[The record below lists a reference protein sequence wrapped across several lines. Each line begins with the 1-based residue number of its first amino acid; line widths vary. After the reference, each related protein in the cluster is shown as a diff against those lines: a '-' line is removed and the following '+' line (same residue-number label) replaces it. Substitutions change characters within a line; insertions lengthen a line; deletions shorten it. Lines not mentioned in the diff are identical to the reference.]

1 MAMAWFVLGYQPC
14 ISSPEGGAERQRCAV
29 GDRLAQC
36 GYPAS
41 REDERGQ
48 QGLLLADGVR
58 FDGGTLRRA
67 HDAGH
72 AMRGRRKRRT
82 PQHEEEIRRNRER
95 RIDDAIFAFGMLTC
109 AVTVLIVFS
118 AWAR

>member
-48 QGLLLADGVR
+48 QGLLLPFHREQEVG
-58 FDGGTLRRA
+58 
-67 HDAGH
+67 AGRH
-72 AMRGRRKRRT
+72 VQDMRKDRKRMSD
-82 PQHEEEIRRNRER
+82 EERGFIV
-95 RIDDAIFAFGMLTC
+95 AVAALTLMAFASMAALFAALMMQGMP
-109 AVTVLIVFS
+109 
-118 AWAR
+118 

>member
-1 MAMAWFVLGYQPC
+1 
-14 ISSPEGGAERQRCAV
+14 
-29 GDRLAQC
+29 
-36 GYPAS
+36 
-41 REDERGQ
+41 
-48 QGLLLADGVR
+48 
-58 FDGGTLRRA
+58 
-67 HDAGH
+67 
-72 AMRGRRKRRT
+72 MRGRRKRRT